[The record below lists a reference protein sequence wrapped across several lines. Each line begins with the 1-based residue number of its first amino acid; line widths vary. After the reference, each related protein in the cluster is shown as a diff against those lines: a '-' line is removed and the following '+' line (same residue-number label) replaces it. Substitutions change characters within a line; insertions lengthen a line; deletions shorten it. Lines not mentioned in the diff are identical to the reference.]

1 MVICEG
7 HQPSAW
13 LHMENEVWY
22 AKYERSDNSIPFL
35 DLDSWCTIK
44 AAAVVLLGVEFYY

>member
-1 MVICEG
+1 MKFDM
-7 HQPSAW
+7 QN
-13 LHMENEVWY
+13 M
-22 AKYERSDNSIPFL
+22 KRSDNSIPFL